1 MMGVKLE
8 RIRVNGAVLHVAE
21 AGRKH
26 SRLVILLH
34 GFPEYWAAWE
44 SYIEA
49 FAAAG
54 YHVVVPDQRGYNL
67 SDKPPQIA
75 GYDLDALAGDILGL
89 ADHFGQRSFSVMGH
103 DWGAIVGWWIAT
115 KHPDRLEKLAVLN
128 APHPSVW
135 REAIRSHPGQRRL
148 SRYVRFF
155 QLPWLPEALLRA
167 RRFKVLADALRD
179 RARPDTV
186 TPAALESYRAA
197 WRAPGALTAML
208 NWYRAIW
215 RKDLPASGSLR
226 LTTPVLLI
234 WGEREVFAVRDLAE
248 ESLRLCENHQAI
260 YLEQATHWVQHDEP
274 ERCIAACLSFLRQEN
289 SSLIN

>member
-128 APHPSVW
+128 A
-135 REAIRSHPGQRRL
+135 
-148 SRYVRFF
+148 
-155 QLPWLPEALLRA
+155 
-167 RRFKVLADALRD
+167 
-179 RARPDTV
+179 
-186 TPAALESYRAA
+186 
-197 WRAPGALTAML
+197 
-208 NWYRAIW
+208 
-215 RKDLPASGSLR
+215 
-226 LTTPVLLI
+226 
-234 WGEREVFAVRDLAE
+234 
-248 ESLRLCENHQAI
+248 
-260 YLEQATHWVQHDEP
+260 
-274 ERCIAACLSFLRQEN
+274 
-289 SSLIN
+289 